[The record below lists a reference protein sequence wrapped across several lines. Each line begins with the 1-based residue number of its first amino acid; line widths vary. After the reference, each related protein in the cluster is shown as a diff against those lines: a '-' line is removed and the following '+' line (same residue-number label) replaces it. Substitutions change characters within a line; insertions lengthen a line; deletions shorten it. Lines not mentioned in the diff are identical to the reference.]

1 MLTLCLLFAPA
12 LHTRMKRGV
21 FPNPLTAVS
30 ASVYLTPVTRPTHLG
45 ESAKKAK
52 TFIGDEEE
60 GLSITARDEKKKEKD
75 SRSNTNLLFQ
85 LAPFF
90 PSART
95 KKRKNYYLS
104 LITSR
109 WYDYPPSSPSVTPPT
124 VNCNVNANY
133 PRLDEPKN
141 QKRRTPPLPQSPCF
155 YLGVTNFSPRGCLP
169 PCFIN
174 FN

>member
-60 GLSITARDEKKKEKD
+60 GLSLYYRE
-75 SRSNTNLLFQ
+75 
-85 LAPFF
+85 
-90 PSART
+90 RT
-95 KKRKNYYLS
+95 
-104 LITSR
+104 
-109 WYDYPPSSPSVTPPT
+109 T
-124 VNCNVNANY
+124 V
-133 PRLDEPKN
+133 E
-141 QKRRTPPLPQSPCF
+141 
-155 YLGVTNFSPRGCLP
+155 G
-169 PCFIN
+169 
-174 FN
+174 